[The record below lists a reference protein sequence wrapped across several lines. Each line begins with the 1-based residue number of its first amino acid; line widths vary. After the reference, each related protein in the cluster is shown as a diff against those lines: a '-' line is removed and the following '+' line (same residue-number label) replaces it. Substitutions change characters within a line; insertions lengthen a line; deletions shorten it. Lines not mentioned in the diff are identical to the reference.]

1 MNYIFHHEQLRL
13 DEIMKKISAKSNFF
27 PLKPLKSYRNY
38 HQSSKRQIS
47 VHGTNSIQN
56 SPKIQKAE
64 KFFPLI
70 PKLSNNSSF
79 EDSRLSNSNQDI
91 VNYLENKKKK
101 REYLE
106 ACNNRDLSVKVER
119 LPDIL
124 KNKNYSL
131 DSKRGLKLKKK
142 KKLIITHIPSVS
154 YFQEQSEKRKN
165 PLSYSLD
172 V

>member
-13 DEIMKKISAKSNFF
+13 DEIMKKISAKSNFS

-38 HQSSKRQIS
+38 HQYSKRHIS
-47 VHGTNSIQN
+47 VHGPSSIQN
-56 SPKIQKAE
+56 SPKTLKAE
-64 KFFPLI
+64 KFFPLL
-70 PKLSNNSSF
+70 PKLSNNSSL

-91 VNYLENKKKK
+91 MNYLETKKKH
-101 REYLE
+101 REYLD
-106 ACNNRDLSVKVER
+106 ACNNRDLSVKLER

-131 DSKRGLKLKKK
+131 DSKRGLKLSKK

-154 YFQEQSEKRKN
+154 YFQEQSDKKKN
-165 PLSYSLD
+165 PLSYSLN